1 MWVCSEPTTIIFIII
16 IIIINIVI
24 TIIVIIIIIIIII
37 IINYFL
43 LIFAD
48 SAEIQNIFLVFV
60 FKNEYEFEHEFA
72 CGDN

>member
-24 TIIVIIIIIIIII
+24 TIIVIIIIII

>member
-16 IIIINIVI
+16 IIINIVI
-24 TIIVIIIIIIIII
+24 TIIHIIIIIII

>member
-1 MWVCSEPTTIIFIII
+1 MWVCSEPTTIILIII

-24 TIIVIIIIIIIII
+24 IIIVIIIIIII

-48 SAEIQNIFLVFV
+48 SAEIQNIFLMFV

>member
-1 MWVCSEPTTIIFIII
+1 MWVCSEPTTIILII

-24 TIIVIIIIIIIII
+24 IIIVIIIIIIII

-48 SAEIQNIFLVFV
+48 SAEIQNIFLMFV

>member
-16 IIIINIVI
+16 IIIIINIVI
-24 TIIVIIIIIIIII
+24 TIIHIIIIIII

>member
-1 MWVCSEPTTIIFIII
+1 MIII

-24 TIIVIIIIIIIII
+24 IIIVIIIIIII

-48 SAEIQNIFLVFV
+48 SAAEIQNIFLVLV

>member
-1 MWVCSEPTTIIFIII
+1 MWVCSEPTTIILIII

-24 TIIVIIIIIIIII
+24 IIIVIIIIII

>member
-16 IIIINIVI
+16 IIINIVI
-24 TIIVIIIIIIIII
+24 TIIVIIIIIII

>member
-1 MWVCSEPTTIIFIII
+1 MWVCSEPTTIILII

-24 TIIVIIIIIIIII
+24 IIIVIIIIIII

-48 SAEIQNIFLVFV
+48 SAEIQNIFLMFV

>member
-1 MWVCSEPTTIIFIII
+1 MWVCSEPTTIILI

-24 TIIVIIIIIIIII
+24 ILIVIIIIII

-48 SAEIQNIFLVFV
+48 SAEIQNIFLMFV